1 MPSSPAASG
10 IRHAGLG
17 PQRATFDDGR
27 ANVKKR
33 SVVLACVVALV
44 ALGATLTPA
53 AASDNR
59 YKVTRLV
66 SDQANNA
73 QHQDPNLVNAWGLVA
88 GPSTPWWVANNH
100 SNTSTLYDGT
110 GTPLPLVVKV
120 AGAPTGTV
128 FNGGTGFQVTHDGVT
143 APSLFLFDTES
154 GVIRGWN
161 PNVPPPAPSTKAF
174 RVVDMRSANAIFKG
188 LAIAPTA
195 HGDRL
200 YATDFHNGK
209 VDVFNE
215 RFHLVN
221 MPRAFEDPNI
231 PSGYAPFGIQ
241 TIGNHI
247 FVTYAKQD
255 AAAEDDVAGA
265 GFGFVD
271 MYGREGKLLQRVASM
286 GSLDAPWGITWAP
299 GNFGEASG
307 RLLIGNFGDGV
318 INVFE
323 PESHGEFEHE
333 GSLQRLNG
341 NQIMIPGLWALQFGN
356 DGPAGPSTTLF
367 FTAGPAGE
375 THGLFGSI
383 QAQS

>member
-1 MPSSPAASG
+1 M
-10 IRHAGLG
+10 R
-17 PQRATFDDGR
+17 
-27 ANVKKR
+27 KR

-44 ALGATLTPA
+44 ALGASLTPA
-53 AASDNR
+53 AASDNS

-66 SDQANNA
+66 SDQANTA
-73 QHQDPNLVNAWGLVA
+73 AHQDANLVNAWGLVA

-100 SNTSTLYDGT
+100 SNTSTLYDGS
-110 GTPLPLVVKV
+110 GNPIPLVVKV

-128 FNGGTGFQVTHDGVT
+128 FNGGTGFQVSHDGAT
-143 APSLFLFDTES
+143 GPALFLFDTES

-161 PNVPPPAPSTKAF
+161 PNVPAPAPSTKAF
-174 RVVDMRSANAIFKG
+174 RVVDMRSEGAIFKG

-195 HGDRL
+195 NGDRL

-215 RFHLVN
+215 RFQLVHI
-221 MPRAFEDPNI
+221 PGAFEDPNI
-231 PSGYAPFGIQ
+231 PDGYAPFGIQ

-255 AAAEDDVAGA
+255 ADAEDDVSGA

-271 MYGREGKLLQRVASM
+271 MYGRKGKLLQRVASM
-286 GSLDAPWGITWAP
+286 GSLNAPWGIAWAP
-299 GNFGEASG
+299 DNFGEASG
-307 RLLIGNFGDGV
+307 DLLIGNFGDGV
-318 INVFE
+318 INIFE
-323 PESHGEFEHE
+323 PEGHEFEHE
-333 GSLQRLNG
+333 GSLHRVNG
-341 NQIMIPGLWALQFGN
+341 NPIVIQGLWALQFGN
-356 DGPAGPSTTLF
+356 DGPAGPSSTLF

-383 QAQS
+383 EAQS